1 MGNILN
7 RLYKVGNLICK
18 YSHLRPVLYS
28 RFNLIKWNTFKT
40 KIRVS
45 LLLSMFSLMFEG
57 FNSQKANVVAAIPFT
72 STGNQESN
80 LTLTNLLEIAGLALS
95 LCCQSQLRVWTIDCT
110 TRGSDTLQ
118 LNVHIKRKNNV
129 KSMDMNSKGKG
140 ICLKYVTIGRPALF
154 FWYLYLSVCCFHCDV
169 SPFFLFLFRS
179 LSPISDVL
187 NSCYFILNFPAQQI
201 FYHFHILIIVW
212 QSPCTCSLLCTTY
225 QIIDQR
231 YQDNLSAL
239 RVLYS
244 TVQYSMVHQ

>member
-1 MGNILN
+1 MKHFQNKNPSFPPLINVLSHVWRIQFTESKCGGCHSIHINRKPGKQFDADKSSGN
-7 RLYKVGNLICK
+7 RRT
-18 YSHLRPVLYS
+18 STQP
-28 RFNLIKWNTFKT
+28 
-40 KIRVS
+40 
-45 LLLSMFSLMFEG
+45 LLSVSTACMDNWLHHSRLRH
-57 FNSQKANVVAAIPFT
+57 FT
-72 STGNQESN
+72 
-80 LTLTNLLEIAGLALS
+80 
-95 LCCQSQLRVWTIDCT
+95 V
-110 TRGSDTLQ
+110 
-118 LNVHIKRKNNV
+118 KRSYQAKNNV

-212 QSPCTCSLLCTTY
+212 QSPCTCSLVCTTY

-244 TVQYSMVHQ
+244 TVQYSMVQMVHQ